1 MTQSMSSAVV
11 TPNQSTKRALQYGVR
26 AAWRR
31 RRVLALPTTTVATG
45 AFLVVLVIAL
55 MPAVRRQGATLG
67 DAAGVGHAALAISV
81 VVLLVGAFEV
91 AIAATRSVH
100 QRAAEI
106 GVLSTFGVSGRC
118 TLSALMVEPVATAT
132 LGGVIGAIVGAV
144 GGLVARSIG
153 LVTDSVAA
161 ADVLKGMAL
170 AVAVSVVASVLA
182 SAVPTVRAV
191 NRPPLASL
199 TH

>member
-1 MTQSMSSAVV
+1 MSDDAV
-11 TPNQSTKRALQYGVR
+11 TPHSTKRALQYGLR

-31 RRVLALPTTTVATG
+31 RRLLLLPTITVATG

-55 MPAVRRQGATLG
+55 MPAVRRQGAALG
-67 DAAGVGHAALAISV
+67 DATGIGRAAVAISV

-91 AIAATRSVH
+91 AIASTRSVN
-100 QRAAEI
+100 QRAGEI

-132 LGGVIGAIVGAV
+132 VGGVIGAIVGAAA
-144 GGLVARSIG
+144 GLLAPSLGLVE
-153 LVTDSVAA
+153 DSVAL
-161 ADVLKGMAL
+161 ADVVNGMAL
-170 AVAVSVVASVLA
+170 AIAVSVVAAVLA

-191 NRPPLASL
+191 RRPPLASL